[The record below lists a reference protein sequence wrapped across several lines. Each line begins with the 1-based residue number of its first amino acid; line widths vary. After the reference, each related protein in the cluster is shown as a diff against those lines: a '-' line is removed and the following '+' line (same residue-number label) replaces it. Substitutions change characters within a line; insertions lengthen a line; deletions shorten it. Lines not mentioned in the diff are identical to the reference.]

1 MVCSRR
7 SKNRLVNRGSDERE
21 KNEALERATMK
32 DSAMRKECR
41 KVQEILN
48 RFHDR
53 EASTP
58 EYEHALQHID
68 SCANCREV
76 KEDLEKI
83 SLLFRS
89 RKALRA
95 SSGFADRVI
104 RGISKELVLS
114 PWEAALPMNKR
125 LAVAAAIV
133 MMISFSLLA
142 FRIREGNGGEAESG
156 WKGFLSSHTF
166 SSEERAVLFGEGLT
180 PEYARKI
187 LGDSGP

>member
-1 MVCSRR
+1 
-7 SKNRLVNRGSDERE
+7 
-21 KNEALERATMK
+21 
-32 DSAMRKECR
+32 MRKECR
-41 KVQEILN
+41 KVQEILS
-48 RFHDR
+48 RFHDG

-58 EYEHALQHID
+58 DCDLVLNHLD
-68 SCANCREV
+68 SCANCREA

-83 SLLFRS
+83 SLHFQS
-89 RKALRA
+89 RKALRV

-104 RGISKELVLS
+104 RGIGKELVLS
-114 PWEAALPMNKR
+114 PWDAALPMIKR

-142 FRIREGNGGEAESG
+142 FRIGGGNRGATDMG

-187 LGDSGP
+187 WGDFER